1 MSELLVTSPIR
12 SSRQYTGGRDE
23 GRRYTQGTRE
33 TPCSRRT
40 TVAARPI
47 ASRGCAR
54 HGGSVPSVMRWA
66 ERVEAGDLQAL
77 KTQRR
82 RGRPAG
88 LDAAQ
93 CRIPICKLKAGA
105 IAQGY
110 PTELWTLPRV
120 GQLIESEF
128 WRRYSD
134 VQVWRTLKSM
144 NCSCQ
149 RLTGRAVQRDE
160 RAIRESKNK
169 RWPALRETPGKRG
182 KPSSSSTNR
191 D

>member
-1 MSELLVTSPIR
+1 VNFWAHRRSGPPGSTLEDATKGDDTQKELEKRRVR
-12 SSRQYTGGRDE
+12 DGRLLLR
-23 GRRYTQGTRE
+23 GLSKAAVARE
-33 TPCSRRT
+33 TG
-40 TVAARPI
+40 V
-47 ASRGCAR
+47 
-54 HGGSVPSVMRWA
+54 SVTSVMRWA
-66 ERVEAGDLQAL
+66 ERVEAGGLQAL

-128 WRRYSD
+128 GRRYSD
-134 VQVWRTLKSM
+134 VQGWRTLKSM

-160 RAIRESKNK
+160 RAIRESTNK
-169 RWPALRETPGKRG
+169 RWPALRETPGKQG